1 MFYMRI
7 LIPCVILVSSAYLG
21 FWIIENQSKDK
32 KRKQPQTTLLNVKVM
47 EIRER
52 SYEIKIKSYGIIQ
65 PQIKSILIVQ
75 ISGQIISISPNLST
89 GGVFRKGEELL
100 RIDERNHQANLRI
113 AKASFIKSNQYLIEE
128 KARSI
133 QAARNWERLGNKGNA
148 PDLVLHKPQLSTAKA
163 ELESSRSNFIKA
175 QLNLARTR
183 IIAPY
188 SGRVLRAMVHIGQVV
203 FPNTKLADIYS
214 LDKFE
219 VRLPIDN
226 YHSNFINL
234 PTMNLTKEHQNEN
247 YPKVWLY
254 SDLGEAHNWHGKIIR
269 TEGIIEEHSRQL
281 HVIAQIKNIY
291 NNRKSNKLNLTIG
304 QYVHAEIE
312 GKTIIN
318 AVIIPNDTIYQG
330 KYVYIINNNN
340 ILIRRKIKIDWQND
354 EDTLIF
360 SGLYIGEKLV
370 LTPIGQ
376 ISSGVQ
382 VNISELR
389 TTEHLKIAQ

>member
-1 MFYMRI
+1 M
-7 LIPCVILVSSAYLG
+7 V
-21 FWIIENQSKDK
+21 
-32 KRKQPQTTLLNVKVM
+32 NV
-47 EIRER
+47 
-52 SYEIKIKSYGIIQ
+52 
-65 PQIKSILIVQ
+65 
-75 ISGQIISISPNLST
+75 
-89 GGVFRKGEELL
+89 
-100 RIDERNHQANLRI
+100 
-113 AKASFIKSNQYLIEE
+113 
-128 KARSI
+128 
-133 QAARNWERLGNKGNA
+133 
-148 PDLVLHKPQLSTAKA
+148 
-163 ELESSRSNFIKA
+163 
-175 QLNLARTR
+175 
-183 IIAPY
+183 
-188 SGRVLRAMVHIGQVV
+188 GQVV

-226 YHSNFINL
+226 YHFNFINL
-234 PTMNLTKEHQNEN
+234 PAMNLEKEHQNEN

-269 TEGIIEEHSRQL
+269 TEGIIEENSRQL
-281 HVIAQIKNIY
+281 HVVAQIENIY
-291 NNRKSNKLNLTIG
+291 NNRKSSKFNLTIG

-318 AVIIPNDTIYQG
+318 AVIIPNGTIYQG

-354 EDTLIF
+354 KDTLIF

-389 TTEHLKIAQ
+389 TTEHSKMAQ